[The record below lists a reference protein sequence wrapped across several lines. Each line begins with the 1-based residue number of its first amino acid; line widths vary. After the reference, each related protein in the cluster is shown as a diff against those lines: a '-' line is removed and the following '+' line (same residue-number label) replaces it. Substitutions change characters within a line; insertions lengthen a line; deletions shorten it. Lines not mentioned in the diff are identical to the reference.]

1 MELRNVLNEIDENTE
16 LTENQ
21 KGFAHFVFSKRSGD
35 YFLEIAS
42 KMLKKDVKFLLT
54 IAMRNDTINV

>member
-1 MELRNVLNEIDENTE
+1 MELRNVLNEIDKNAE
-16 LTENQ
+16 LTENE
-21 KGFAHFVFSKRSGD
+21 KGFAHFAFAERSGD